1 MNLVYHARTKE
12 FKDTMRCPACGAIE
26 DKVLETRTTGNGS
39 AMRRRR
45 VCLQCGYRFTSYER
59 VEDKPITV
67 IKRNGDYQ
75 NFDISKIERGIR
87 MCTDKRNINAE
98 VIENLIADIEEAIK
112 IQAGPKHEI
121 TSSAIGEETLK
132 QLYKVDKVAYI
143 RFASVY
149 RAFDNVEQF
158 VKEIESLA
166 QKAQA

>member
-1 MNLVYHARTKE
+1 
-12 FKDTMRCPACGAIE
+12 
-26 DKVLETRTTGNGS
+26 
-39 AMRRRR
+39 MRRRR
-45 VCLQCGYRFTSYER
+45 VCLKCGYRFTSYER

-67 IKRNGDYQ
+67 IKKNGDLQ

-87 MCTDKRNINAE
+87 ICTDKRNLSPETIDT
-98 VIENLIADIEEAIK
+98 LIANTEEAIK

-121 TSSAIGEETLK
+121 TSEAIGEETLK
-132 QLYKVDKVAYI
+132 QIYKVDKVSYI

-166 QKAQA
+166 AKAEIE

>member
-1 MNLVYHARTKE
+1 MYSFLHKE
-12 FKDTMRCPACGAIE
+12 RKDTMRCPACGDME
-26 DKVLETRTTGNGS
+26 DKVLETRTTSNGS

-45 VCLQCGYRFTSYER
+45 VCLKCGYRFTSYER

-67 IKRNGDYQ
+67 IKRNGDLQ

-87 MCTDKRNINAE
+87 MCTDKRNLNSEI
-98 VIENLIADIEEAIK
+98 IETLIGDIEEAIK
-112 IQAGPKHEI
+112 IQAGPRHEI
-121 TSSAIGEETLK
+121 TSAAIGEETLK

-158 VKEIESLA
+158 IKEIESLA
-166 QKAQA
+166 QKAEA

>member
-1 MNLVYHARTKE
+1 M
-12 FKDTMRCPACGAIE
+12 E
-26 DKVLETRTTGNGS
+26 DKVLETRTTNSGS

-45 VCLQCGYRFTSYER
+45 VCLKCGYRFTSYER
-59 VEDKPITV
+59 VEDKPIVV
-67 IKRNGDYQ
+67 IKKNGDLQ
-75 NFDISKIERGIR
+75 NFDITKIERGIR
-87 MCTDKRNINAE
+87 MCTDKRNISAE
-98 VIENLIADIEEAIK
+98 TIENLINDVEEAIK

-158 VKEIESLA
+158 IKEIESLA
-166 QKAQA
+166 QKAEA

>member
-1 MNLVYHARTKE
+1 
-12 FKDTMRCPACGAIE
+12 MRCPACGDTE
-26 DKVLETRTTGNGS
+26 DKVLETRTTNNGS

-45 VCLQCGYRFTSYER
+45 VCLKCGYRFTSYER

-67 IKRNGDYQ
+67 IKKNGDLQ

-87 MCTDKRNINAE
+87 ICTDKRNLSPETID
-98 VIENLIADIEEAIK
+98 NLIADTEEAIK
-112 IQAGPKHEI
+112 IQAGAKHEI
-121 TSSAIGEETLK
+121 TSEAIGEETLK
-132 QLYKVDKVAYI
+132 QIYKVDKVSYI

-166 QKAQA
+166 AKAEVE

>member
-1 MNLVYHARTKE
+1 M
-12 FKDTMRCPACGAIE
+12 E

-45 VCLQCGYRFTSYER
+45 VCLKCGYRFTSYER

-87 MCTDKRNINAE
+87 ICTDKRNINSE
-98 VIENLIADIEEAIK
+98 VIENLISDIEEAIK

-121 TSSAIGEETLK
+121 TSAAIGEETLK
-132 QLYKVDKVAYI
+132 QLYTSALLPYTVHLTTSSSSSRRLSPWQSRHSPD
-143 RFASVY
+143 
-149 RAFDNVEQF
+149 
-158 VKEIESLA
+158 
-166 QKAQA
+166 

>member
-1 MNLVYHARTKE
+1 
-12 FKDTMRCPACGAIE
+12 MRCPACGDME

-45 VCLQCGYRFTSYER
+45 VCLKCGYRFTSYER

-87 MCTDKRNINAE
+87 ICTDKRNINSE
-98 VIENLIADIEEAIK
+98 VIENLISDIQVVLFREGAV
-112 IQAGPKHEI
+112 
-121 TSSAIGEETLK
+121 IGEETLK

-158 VKEIESLA
+158 IQEIESLA
-166 QKAQA
+166 KQAQS

>member
-1 MNLVYHARTKE
+1 
-12 FKDTMRCPACGAIE
+12 MRCPACGDME

-45 VCLQCGYRFTSYER
+45 VCLKCGYRFTSYER

-87 MCTDKRNINAE
+87 ICTDKRNINSE
-98 VIENLIADIEEAIK
+98 VIENLISDIEEAIK

-121 TSSAIGEETLK
+121 TSAARGEETLK

-158 VKEIESLA
+158 IQEIESLA
-166 QKAQA
+166 KQAQS

>member
-1 MNLVYHARTKE
+1 
-12 FKDTMRCPACGAIE
+12 MRCPVCGESE
-26 DKVLETRTTGNGS
+26 DKVLETRTTSNGS

-45 VCLQCGYRFTSYER
+45 VCLKCGYRFTSYER

-67 IKRNGDYQ
+67 IKKNGDYQ
-75 NFDISKIERGIR
+75 AFDISKIERGIR
-87 MCTDKRNINAE
+87 ICTDKRSISSE

-158 VKEIESLA
+158 IQEIESLA
-166 QKAQA
+166 EAAKAES